1 MMDFYSPYRWWG
13 EHVTKP
19 LWYASARHIQE
30 HPSVGTAVGATGLGI
45 LGGIPHIYVGS
56 RGYRTALQIAH
67 VGQRARDYSNAISL
81 GVMSSR
87 HMPRAS
93 TLKFVSKAVPILG
106 IASLAYDLYDII
118 FNRSFWGIDFD

>member
-1 MMDFYSPYRWWG
+1 
-13 EHVTKP
+13 VTKP